1 MAPAISPGKG
11 AIPVRLEIK
20 HLRLVCSISHTGNLT
35 RAAEALFIS
44 QPALSK
50 QLAELETRLGLALF
64 QRTQKA
70 MLPTEA
76 GRTLVGHAQRILGQI
91 AELEDQLVQYSR
103 GDSGR
108 LRLAIDR
115 VHLTDWLPEFLQR
128 FRQGFPQIDVQVK
141 QVPDLLDS
149 LQRHD
154 CDIAIVGEARPG
166 ASVTYQPLNRDEIV
180 AILPPE
186 HSLAARPWI
195 EASDLSGA
203 NLLYHFE
210 LEQSLLYRRYLH
222 PQGIA
227 LGSLQHI
234 QDIPAIIAL
243 VRAGAGLSLLPRRQ
257 LLGDEEGLLVKQIG
271 PRGMGFRWQAAVVGD
286 ERRPFIRGGLRL
298 LQELLPSATG

>member
-1 MAPAISPGKG
+1 
-11 AIPVRLEIK
+11 VRLEMK
-20 HLRLVCSISHTGNLT
+20 HLRLVCSISQTGNLT
-35 RAAEALFIS
+35 RAAESLFIS

-50 QLAELETRLGLALF
+50 QLAELEARLGLALF

-70 MLPTEA
+70 MLPTEV
-76 GRTLVGHAQRILGQI
+76 GRTLVNHAQRILGDI
-91 AELEDQLVQYSR
+91 AELEDHLEQYSR

-128 FRQGFPQIDVQVK
+128 FRQRFPQIDVQVK

-149 LQRHD
+149 LQSHD

-166 ASVTYQPLNRDEIV
+166 ASVAYQPLNHDEIV
-180 AILPPE
+180 AILPPD
-186 HSLAARPWI
+186 HALAGRSWLEPN
-195 EASDLSGA
+195 DLSGA
-203 NLLYHFE
+203 DLLYHFE

-222 PQGIA
+222 PQGIS

-234 QDIPAIIAL
+234 QDIPAIVAL

-257 LLGDEEGLLVKQIG
+257 LLGDESGLLVKQIG
-271 PRGMGFRWQAAVVGD
+271 PRGMGFRWQAAVAGD

-298 LQELLPSATG
+298 LQELLPPANG